1 MTIDYCRLTID
12 YSSVRVGSIR
22 DNPPIVMFQSVRL
35 WFGNNAMRFELSD
48 VLPWGR
54 SFDEYVA
61 MFNLKEEDLRKII
74 LGCADGPAGFNAE
87 LNRRGGRVVS
97 CDPIYRFTKEQLHA
111 RIGQACEEIIEQTQ
125 KNADNFVW
133 SSIGSVEE
141 LRETRMSA
149 MAKFLADYDEGKQ
162 QGQYIDA
169 ELPVL
174 PFDDGAFDIA
184 LCSHFL
190 FLYSDRLSLEF
201 HRESIRQL
209 CRVADDVR
217 IFPLIDLD
225 LRPSP
230 YVSPIARSLQEDGF
244 AVSIERVPY
253 EFQRGGN
260 EMLRVMGKTQ

>member
-1 MTIDYCRLTID
+1 
-12 YSSVRVGSIR
+12 
-22 DNPPIVMFQSVRL
+22 
-35 WFGNNAMRFELSD
+35 MRFELSD

-54 SFDEYVA
+54 SLDEYVA
-61 MFNLKEEDLRKII
+61 MFDLKEEDLDRRI

-87 LNRRGGRVVS
+87 LSRRGGRVVS
-97 CDPIYRFTKEQLHA
+97 CDPIYRFTKEQLRD
-111 RIGQACEEIIEQTQ
+111 RIEQACEEIIEQTR

-149 MAKFLADYDEGKQ
+149 MSTFLADYDEGKE
-162 QGQYIDA
+162 QGRYVDA
-169 ELPVL
+169 EIPVL
-174 PFDDGAFDIA
+174 PFDDGAFDVA

-190 FLYSDRLSLEF
+190 FLYSERLSLEF
-201 HRESIRQL
+201 HMASIREL
-209 CRVADDVR
+209 CRIADDVR

-230 YVSPIARSLQEDGF
+230 YVQPIVQSLERDGF
-244 AVSIERVPY
+244 TASIERVSY

-260 EMLRVMGKTQ
+260 DMLKIVGQHGRC

>member
-1 MTIDYCRLTID
+1 M
-12 YSSVRVGSIR
+12 G
-22 DNPPIVMFQSVRL
+22 
-35 WFGNNAMRFELSD
+35 FEISQ
-48 VLPWGR
+48 VQPWGR

-61 MFNLKEEDLRKII
+61 MFDLTEKDLGGKI

-97 CDPIYRFTKEQLHA
+97 CDPIYRFTKEQLSE
-111 RIGQACEEIIEQTQ
+111 RIERACEEIIAQTQ

-133 SSIGSVEE
+133 SSIGSVQE

-149 MAKFLADYDEGKQ
+149 MAQFLADYDEGKE
-162 QGQYIDA
+162 QGRYVDA
-169 ELPVL
+169 ELPAL

-190 FLYSDRLSLEF
+190 FLYSDRLSLEL

-217 IFPLIDLD
+217 IFPLIDLN
-225 LRPSP
+225 LKPSP
-230 YVSPIARSLQEDGF
+230 YLLPIVQSLEKDGF
-244 AVSIERVPY
+244 TVSIEPVPY

-260 EMLRVMGKTQ
+260 KMLKVFGQHCRF

>member
-1 MTIDYCRLTID
+1 
-12 YSSVRVGSIR
+12 
-22 DNPPIVMFQSVRL
+22 
-35 WFGNNAMRFELSD
+35 MRFELSQ

-61 MFNLKEEDLRKII
+61 MFDLKEGDLEGRI

-97 CDPIYRFTKEQLHA
+97 CDPIYRFTKEQLSA
-111 RIGQACEEIIEQTQ
+111 RIEHACEEIIEQTR

-141 LRETRMSA
+141 LRETRTSA
-149 MAKFLADYDEGKQ
+149 MKEFLADYDEGKQ
-162 QGQYIDA
+162 QGRYIDA
-169 ELPVL
+169 DLPAL
-174 PFDDGAFDIA
+174 PFDDGTFDIA

-190 FLYSDRLSLEF
+190 FLYSDRLNLEF
-201 HRESIRQL
+201 HNESIREL

-225 LRPSP
+225 LKPSP
-230 YVSPIARSLQEDGF
+230 YVQPVTRSLENEGF
-244 AVSIERVPY
+244 TVSIERVSY

-260 EMLRVMGKTQ
+260 KMLKITARHHRC

>member
-1 MTIDYCRLTID
+1 
-12 YSSVRVGSIR
+12 
-22 DNPPIVMFQSVRL
+22 
-35 WFGNNAMRFELSD
+35 MRFELSK

-54 SFDEYVA
+54 SFDEYVR
-61 MFNLKEEDLRKII
+61 MFNLKDEDLNRTI

-87 LNRRGGRVVS
+87 MYRRGRRVIS
-97 CDPIYRFTKEQLHA
+97 CDPIYRFTRRQLNA
-111 RIGQACEEIIEQTQ
+111 QIERASVKIIEQAR
-125 KNADNFVW
+125 KNMGNFVW
-133 SSIGSVEE
+133 SSIGSINE
-141 LRETRMSA
+141 LREIRHSA
-149 MAKFLADYDEGKQ
+149 MRKFLDDFEEGKQ
-162 QGQYIDA
+162 QRRYIVA

-174 PFDDGAFDIA
+174 PFDDGAFDIV

-201 HRESIRQL
+201 HRQSIVQL

-230 YVSPIARSLQEDGF
+230 YVQPIASDLEKEGF
-244 AVSIERVPY
+244 TVSIERVNY

-260 EMLRVMGKTQ
+260 KMLRIIKDKNKAVSRDD